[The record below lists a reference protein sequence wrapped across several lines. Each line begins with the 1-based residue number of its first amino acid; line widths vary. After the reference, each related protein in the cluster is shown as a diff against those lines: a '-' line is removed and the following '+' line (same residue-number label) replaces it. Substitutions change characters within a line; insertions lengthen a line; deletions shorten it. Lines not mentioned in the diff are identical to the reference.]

1 MWDKLKEILKAS
13 NEKAVIVEDGEPKY
27 VVLSVDEYLKLSQ
40 GKSGNIQ
47 QQQNTSQDSPAPAPS
62 LNSSPFAGDTARP
75 AENGSPQ
82 PLPTDTE
89 SESIFRGSV
98 NPTDADA
105 PVDLGD
111 IDFSG
116 HADLADSDGPAPD
129 VRLDDLPL

>member
-40 GKSGNIQ
+40 GKNDNIQ
-47 QQQNTSQDSPAPAPS
+47 QQSKPEDTPAPAPS
-62 LNSSPFAGDTARP
+62 LNSSSFAGDTAP
-75 AENGSPQ
+75 SAENNSPQ
-82 PLPTDTE
+82 PLPANTD
-89 SESIFRGSV
+89 SESIFRGSL

-105 PVDLGD
+105 PVDLSD

-116 HADLADSDGPAPD
+116 NADLADSDGPAPD